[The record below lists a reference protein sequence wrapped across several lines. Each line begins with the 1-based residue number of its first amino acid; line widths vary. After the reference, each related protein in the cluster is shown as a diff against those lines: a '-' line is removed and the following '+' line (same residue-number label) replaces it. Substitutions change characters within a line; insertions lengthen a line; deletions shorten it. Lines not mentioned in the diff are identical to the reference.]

1 MLRSWFSVSIT
12 HFSDISLQQMQFFNP
27 IKAEP
32 FEGSLFWRLG
42 VGQFDPCHILFQEE
56 LIYQHN
62 FTQLLNNLFRVGR
75 K

>member
-1 MLRSWFSVSIT
+1 
-12 HFSDISLQQMQFFNP
+12 MQFFNP
-27 IKAEP
+27 IKTEP